1 MNCTVSRFYGA
12 TSEKYPRIK
21 DATYYDL
28 VKNLEGKSEKELKYL
43 QSATEWKI
51 KDRVDVSINGE
62 NRMIMLPNARRL
74 SRNLHYNAQN
84 TETSPASTH
93 LVMQMGQF
101 VDHDL
106 SLAPERGK
114 YRKKLREKQND
125 ICSDGVDCCGNFR
138 DTRSICAPIDILQQD
153 FDEDDIY
160 NSFKKGSTTLQ
171 RLQTCIPFARSLQN
185 CESAVERKREQFNS
199 LTAFLDLSS
208 VYGNEPF
215 VTKGRGQ
222 IEKKV

>member
-1 MNCTVSRFYGA
+1 M
-12 TSEKYPRIK
+12 
-21 DATYYDL
+21 
-28 VKNLEGKSEKELKYL
+28 
-43 QSATEWKI
+43 
-51 KDRVDVSINGE
+51 
-62 NRMIMLPNARRL
+62 
-74 SRNLHYNAQN
+74 
-84 TETSPASTH
+84 
-93 LVMQMGQF
+93 
-101 VDHDL
+101 
-106 SLAPERGK
+106 
-114 YRKKLREKQND
+114 
-125 ICSDGVDCCGNFR
+125 DCCGNFR
-138 DTRSICAPIDILQQD
+138 DTRSICAPIDILRQD

-222 IEKKV
+222 IEKSVKFFFR

>member
-1 MNCTVSRFYGA
+1 MQGDWAGISITMHKILKLHQPQLILWCRWANLLIMI
-12 TSEKYPRIK
+12 YP
-21 DATYYDL
+21 L
-28 VKNLEGKSEKELKYL
+28 L
-43 QSATEWKI
+43 
-51 KDRVDVSINGE
+51 
-62 NRMIMLPNARRL
+62 
-74 SRNLHYNAQN
+74 
-84 TETSPASTH
+84 
-93 LVMQMGQF
+93 
-101 VDHDL
+101 
-106 SLAPERGK
+106 
-114 YRKKLREKQND
+114 LREVNIERNWEKNK

-138 DTRSICAPIDILQQD
+138 DTRSICAPIDILRQD

-222 IEKKV
+222 IEKKGVKFFFIWKFF